1 MNCQKISRRR
11 FIGSVSA
18 TAASVMVVPRHV
30 LGGKGVQAPSDTLNI
45 AGIGVGGRGRADLD
59 GCRSQNIVALCD
71 VDTDHATPTFR
82 QYPHAAVY
90 SDYRRMLDHE
100 PDLDAVIIATP
111 DHTHAV
117 IATEAMRRGKHV
129 YCEKPLT
136 RTVAEA
142 RALATMAR
150 DRGVVTQMGN
160 QGHAGDGTR
169 QIRE

>member
-82 QYPHAAVY
+82 QYPRAAVY

-111 DHTHAV
+111 A
-117 IATEAMRRGKHV
+117 IARH
-129 YCEKPLT
+129 L
-136 RTVAEA
+136 
-142 RALATMAR
+142 
-150 DRGVVTQMGN
+150 
-160 QGHAGDGTR
+160 
-169 QIRE
+169 